1 MLLGIVVALGT
12 VLLSVNLRP
21 SLTGLKLLPNHRP
34 AGMGLPT
41 VKLDTPQV
49 KAMYGRLPLS
59 FEPNFGQAESGVKFV
74 AHTRR
79 ETLLISPTEVVL
91 TAVVSRSAEQQ
102 SIRMRLVGANSAA
115 RIEGLDKLP
124 GISNYYVGSDPT
136 KWQTNIPQYARVA
149 YRDLYPGT
157 DAIFYGNPQE
167 LEYDFVV
174 APGADPG
181 AIQLRFDGVR
191 ETRLDASGNLVLG
204 LAGGE
209 VRLHRPM
216 IYQEVDGH
224 RRAVGGGYVLRGDSI
239 RFHFGS
245 YDPTRPLIIDPVLT
259 YSTLLG
265 GTLLDFPI
273 DMAVDAAG
281 NAYIVGYTESSN
293 FPTANPFQPTNRL
306 GTYDGFVTKIN
317 AAGTALV
324 YSTFLGGTQG
334 DWLSALAVDAS
345 GNAWV
350 AGQTASSNFP
360 LLNPIQAVHAGG
372 SSDTTL
378 SELSATGSLIYSTY
392 YGGSGD
398 DNPNGVAVDASGVY
412 VAGFT
417 SSQNFPT
424 QNAAQGT
431 FGGATSSC
439 GSFGDGYVFKLNPS
453 GSTRLYSTF
462 VGGSSCDR
470 IYGLALDNA
479 GSAYLTGQTFS
490 SNFPTQSPLRPA
502 LGGGSGCTFNG
513 AAVNCPDAFVTKL
526 SAAGN
531 ALVYSTYLGGAGSDF
546 ALDIA
551 VDPTGAA
558 YVTGAAGSPDFPLAN
573 PLQPTYRAG
582 DAFVTKINPAG
593 SALAYSTY
601 LGGSGSDSGWG
612 IAVESS
618 GVAHVS
624 GITFSTDFPTSN
636 PIQAAAGGGMDV
648 FVTTLSPSG
657 TVVLFSSYL
666 GGSGQDWVAKMAVDS
681 SGNGFLTGR
690 TNSGNFPLASPLQQS
705 IAGNEDVFV
714 VKLSITGAQT
724 VLLSDGNFQSSDWD
738 LTVFLNQPNAGST
751 TANQVT
757 SGGNPGAFRRV
768 NITVNGLGQDA
779 TVWGF
784 HRNLASTYDPR
795 VRGAIDFIDYSED
808 AIFLGVGSGAGQGTR
823 PGLRQNGKFY
833 SASNLVTSLPTSWT
847 TLRLFGLRAGQF
859 VEIIGGSAF
868 VDASSHPDFSAM
880 GSPIDFGFWRANSSQ
895 GQYSSSFGIDNWTIT
910 LTLLAV
916 PKPAVADGGVVN
928 HASFAPSPAPVAPG
942 SIAAVFGTNLN
953 DGSIAVASGFGPDGK
968 LGAALGG
975 TSVTVNNTPAPIFYS
990 TPSQLGI
997 QIPFEAAGQTTATV
1011 QVTVNSQTSV
1021 PRTINLSATSPGI
1034 FTLNQLGTG
1043 IAGVLHEDGI
1053 TLVTAQNPARP
1064 NEVVT
1069 FFATGFGALTPP
1081 LATGAPSTGNQ
1092 TVAVATVTVDGIPAE
1107 VQFSGATSGFVGLNH
1122 IKVRI
1127 PPSTRT
1133 APDIPVALTID
1144 GKQSNSVT
1152 IPVGP

>member
-1 MLLGIVVALGT
+1 MARARQATLF
-12 VLLSVNLRP
+12 LS
-21 SLTGLKLLPNHRP
+21 S
-34 AGMGLPT
+34 
-41 VKLDTPQV
+41 
-49 KAMYGRLPLS
+49 S
-59 FEPNFGQAESGVKFV
+59 
-74 AHTRR
+74 
-79 ETLLISPTEVVL
+79 EVVL
-91 TAVVSRSAEQQ
+91 TAVVSRSAGQQ
-102 SIRMRLVGANSAA
+102 SIRMRFVGANSAA
-115 RIEGLDKLP
+115 KIEGLDKLP

-136 KWQTNIPQYARVA
+136 QWQTNIPQYARVA

-181 AIQLRFDGVR
+181 AIQLKFDGVR

-204 LAGGE
+204 LADGE
-209 VRLHRPM
+209 VRLHRPV

-224 RRAVGGGYVLRGDSI
+224 RRAVGGGYVLRGNSI

-245 YDPTRPLIIDPVLT
+245 YDPTQPLIIDPVLT
-259 YSTLLG
+259 YSTFLG
-265 GTLLDFPI
+265 GTLLDYPV

-281 NAYIVGYTESSN
+281 NAYIVGLTESGN
-293 FPTANPFQPTNRL
+293 FPTANAFQPNNRL

-324 YSTFLGGTQG
+324 YSTFLGGPNG
-334 DWLSALAVDAS
+334 DWLSVVAVDAS

-360 LLNPIQAVHAGG
+360 TLNPIQSARSGG

-378 SELSATGSLIYSTY
+378 SELSPTGSLLYSTF

-398 DNPNGVAVDASGVY
+398 DNPTGLAVDASGVY

-424 QNAAQGT
+424 QNAVQST

-439 GSFGDGYVFKLNPS
+439 GSYGDGYIFKLNLS
-453 GSTRLYSTF
+453 GSSRIYSTY
-462 VGGSSCDR
+462 VGGSSCDI
-470 IYGLALDNA
+470 IYGLALDDA
-479 GSAYLTGQTFS
+479 GSVYLTGQTFS
-490 SNFPTQSPLRPA
+490 SNFPTQNPLRPA

-526 SAAGN
+526 NTNGN
-531 ALVYSTYLGGAGSDF
+531 AWIYSTYLGGAGSDF
-546 ALDIA
+546 AFDIA
-551 VDPTGAA
+551 VDSAGAA
-558 YVTGAAGSPDFPLAN
+558 YVTGSAGSPDFPLAN
-573 PLQPTYRAG
+573 PLQPTYRSG
-582 DAFVTKINPAG
+582 DAFVTKIDPAG

-601 LGGSGSDSGWG
+601 LGGSSSEAGWG

-624 GITFSTDFPTSN
+624 GITFSTDFPRQN
-636 PIQAAAGGGMDV
+636 PIQSAAGGGMDV

-666 GGSGQDWVAKMAVDS
+666 GGSGQDWLEKMAVDS
-681 SGNGFLTGR
+681 SGNVYLTGR

-724 VLLSDGNFQSSDWD
+724 VLFSDGNFRGSDWD
-738 LTVFLNQPNAGST
+738 LTVFLNQPTAGTST
-751 TANQVT
+751 ASEET
-757 SGGNPGAFRRV
+757 SGGNPGSFRRV
-768 NITVNGLGQDA
+768 NNTVNGQGQSVF
-779 TVWGF
+779 VWGF
-784 HRNLASTYDPR
+784 HRHLASTFDPR
-795 VRGAIDFIDYSED
+795 TRGAIDFIDYSED
-808 AIFLGVGSGAGQGTR
+808 ARFLGVGSGDGQGTG
-823 PGLRQNGKFY
+823 PALRQNGKVY
-833 SASNLVTSLPTSWT
+833 VAGNLVTGVPASWT
-847 TLRLFGLRAGQF
+847 RLGLSGLRAQQF
-859 VEIIGGSAF
+859 VELIGGSTF
-868 VDASSHPDFSAM
+868 LDSNSHPDFSAN
-880 GSPIDFGFWRANSSQ
+880 GSPIDFGFRRANSSA

-910 LTLLAV
+910 LKLVTV

-953 DGSIAVASGFGPDGK
+953 DGSTMVASSLGADGK
-968 LGAALGG
+968 LGTALGG
-975 TSVTVNNTPAPIFYS
+975 TSVTVNSTPAPLFYS

-997 QIPFEAAGQTTATV
+997 QIPFEAAGQTTATI

-1021 PRTINLSATSPGI
+1021 PRTINLTATASGI

-1043 IAGVLHEDGI
+1043 IAGVLHEDGS

-1064 NEVVT
+1064 DEVVT

-1092 TVAVATVTVDGIPAE
+1092 TLVTPSVTVDGIPSE
-1107 VQFSGATSGFVGLNH
+1107 VQFSGATAGFVGLNH

-1127 PPSTRT
+1127 PASTRT
-1133 APDIPVALTID
+1133 ASDIPVVLTID